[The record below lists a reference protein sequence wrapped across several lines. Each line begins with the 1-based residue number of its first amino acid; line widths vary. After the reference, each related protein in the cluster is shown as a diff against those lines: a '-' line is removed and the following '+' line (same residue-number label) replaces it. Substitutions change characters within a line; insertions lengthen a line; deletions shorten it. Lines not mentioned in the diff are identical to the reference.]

1 MEILGTKVP
10 NSHAMKFSAF
20 LKSLIPGFEK
30 DNVLEDVRLT
40 RTELKEIT
48 IPAFETSISL
58 LAGKE
63 LKSKEIENF
72 DKIFRRNNPGF
83 PRELFE
89 GMLEGLHIAEA
100 NMDVVEDL
108 ISRTYNEDV
117 AASGLTYLKANLL
130 QFVEVASFVSK
141 YARRFLFYTFVLE
154 SAEYEANSLKA
165 SESLSKAEIR
175 WIEDNM
181 LTFAQAFKIV
191 ATPKAKLAK
200 QFADVPDIVITGD
213 NEDHLMHTTSAK
225 IDPLQMRF
233 IPAWLNIIYHVRLG
247 IAEWQV
253 GRYNAAKEELK
264 VIQLRKLHLERL
276 RAGKADAAIE
286 KEIAYLEERA
296 QKLNYKLR
304 QMEEEAARA

>member
-1 MEILGTKVP
+1 
-10 NSHAMKFSAF
+10 MKFSAF

-48 IPAFETSISL
+48 IPAYETSIAL
-58 LAGKE
+58 LVGKNLQSKE
-63 LKSKEIENF
+63 LDNF

-89 GMLEGLHIAEA
+89 GLLEGLQIADSNLEI
-100 NMDVVEDL
+100 VEDL
-108 ISRTYNEDV
+108 ITRTYNEDV
-117 AASGLTYLKANLL
+117 AAGGLTYLKANLL
-130 QFVEVASFVSK
+130 QYVEIASFVSK

-165 SESLSKAEIR
+165 SESLSKAEIQ
-175 WIEDNM
+175 WIEDNI
-181 LTFAQAFKIV
+181 LNFAQSFKIV
-191 ATPKAKLAK
+191 ATPKAKTVK
-200 QFADVPDIVITGD
+200 QFADIPDIVITSD
-213 NEDHLMHTTSAK
+213 NEEHLMHTTSQK
-225 IDPLQMRF
+225 IDPFQMRF
-233 IPAWLNIIYHVRLG
+233 IPAWWNIIYHSRIA

-253 GRYNAAKEELK
+253 NRYNAAKEELK

-276 RAGKADAAIE
+276 RDGKADAAIE

-304 QMEEEAARA
+304 QMEESAARS